1 MGSAY
6 TPGLK
11 VSPHTSI
18 NKLRRLPLKGFVLVK
33 VGDSVTPDTIVART
47 ELPGMLQSVK
57 VADRLGVEP
66 DETPGLM
73 KVQIGDSIEKGDL
86 IAETKGI
93 FGRFFRTEVRSKTS
107 GKVEFLSPA
116 TGNLG
121 IREAPIPVERNAYIR
136 GVISE
141 VIPEEG
147 VVVQCEGAFIQGI
160 FGVGGERLGEIAIAK
175 SAPENPLTAEDLDE
189 SHRGKIVVG
198 GVKVTLEALRKALD
212 VGIVGIVCGGV
223 VDRDLMDFLAEA
235 LNSPGYDIGVAIT
248 GQEAIPFSLML
259 TEGFGSIHMA
269 ERTFNLFKS
278 LEGQLA
284 SLNGATQIRAGVI
297 RPEVIV
303 PFNADSTSGASL
315 KDTPS
320 DSGQLRVGTSIRI
333 IREPYF
339 GLLGAVSSLPAELTQ
354 IESETWV
361 RVLEA
366 KLLDGRRVL
375 VPRANVEIIE
385 TD

>member
-18 NKLRRLPLKGFVLVK
+18 DKLRRLPLKGFVLVK

-73 KVQIGDSIEKGDL
+73 KVKVGDSIEKGDL

-93 FGRFFRTEVRSKTS
+93 FGKFFRTEVRSKTS

-136 GVISE
+136 GVVSE

-147 VVVQCEGAFIQGI
+147 VVVHCEGALIQGI
-160 FGVGGERLGEIAIAK
+160 FGVGGERLGVIAIAK
-175 SAPENPLTAEDLDE
+175 SAPENPLSAEDLDE

-198 GVKVTLEALRKALD
+198 GVEATLGALRKALELG
-212 VGIVGIVCGGV
+212 VVGIVCGGV

-259 TEGFGSIHMA
+259 TEGFGAIQMA
-269 ERTFNLFKS
+269 ERTFNLLKS

-303 PFNADSTSGASL
+303 PLGAGSNRVDCRQDS
-315 KDTPS
+315 PS
-320 DSGQLRVGTSIRI
+320 DSGQLNVGTPIRI

-339 GLLGAVSSLPAELTQ
+339 GLLGTVSSLPAELTQ

-366 KLLDGRRVL
+366 KLHDGRTVL
-375 VPRANVEIIE
+375 APRANVEIIE

>member
-1 MGSAY
+1 
-6 TPGLK
+6 
-11 VSPHTSI
+11 
-18 NKLRRLPLKGFVLVK
+18 
-33 VGDSVTPDTIVART
+33 
-47 ELPGMLQSVK
+47 MLLSVK

-93 FGRFFRTEVRSKTS
+93 FGRFFRTEIRSKTS

-147 VVVQCEGAFIQGI
+147 VVVQCEGALIQGI

-175 SAPENPLTAEDLDE
+175 SAPDNPLTAEDLDE

-198 GVKVTLEALRKALD
+198 GIKVTLEALRKALD
-212 VGIVGIVCGGV
+212 VGIVGIVSGGV

-259 TEGFGSIHMA
+259 TEGFGSIQMA

-320 DSGQLRVGTSIRI
+320 DSGQLRVGTPIRI

>member
-47 ELPGMLQSVK
+47 ELPGMLLSVK

-136 GVISE
+136 GIISE

-147 VVVQCEGAFIQGI
+147 VVVQCEGALIQGI

-175 SAPENPLTAEDLDE
+175 SAPANPLTAQDLDD

-259 TEGFGSIHMA
+259 TEGFGSIQMA

-315 KDTPS
+315 KDTSS
-320 DSGQLRVGTSIRI
+320 DAGQLRVGTPIRI

>member
-1 MGSAY
+1 MGNAY

-11 VSPHTSI
+11 VSPHTTI
-18 NKLRRLPLKGFVLVK
+18 DKLRRLPLKGIVLAK
-33 VGDSVTPDTIVART
+33 AGDRVEPHTIIART

-66 DETPGLM
+66 DEALSLL
-73 KVQIGDSIEKGDL
+73 KVKVGDSVVVGEL
-86 IAETKGI
+86 LAETKGL
-93 FGRFFRTEVRSKTS
+93 FGKLFRTAVHSKVT
-107 GKVEFLSPA
+107 GKVEFMSPA

-121 IREAPIPVERNAYIR
+121 IREAAIPVERNAYIR
-136 GVISE
+136 GVVAE

-147 VVVQCEGAFIQGI
+147 VVVRCQGALIQGI
-160 FGVGGERLGEIAIAK
+160 FGVGGERLGEIAIAT
-175 SAPENPLTAEDLDE
+175 SAPKLPLSADDLNE

-198 GVKVTLEALRKALD
+198 GVSISPNALRKAVEVGVAGL
-212 VGIVGIVCGGV
+212 VSGGIV
-223 VDRDLMDFLAEA
+223 DRELMDWLAET
-235 LNSPGYDIGVAIT
+235 LNQPGYDIGVAIT
-248 GQEAIPFSLML
+248 GQEPIPFSLML
-259 TEGFGSIHMA
+259 TEGFGAIRMA
-269 ERTFNLFKS
+269 ERTFALFRE

-303 PFNADSTSGASL
+303 PFSDAFSLPKPAPSGVEE
-315 KDTPS
+315 
-320 DSGQLRVGTSIRI
+320 GQLVAGTPIRI

-339 GLLGAVSSLPAELTQ
+339 GLLATVTGLPSELTQ
-354 IESETWV
+354 VESGTWV

-366 KLLDGRRVL
+366 ALSDGTKVV

-385 TD
+385 TG

>member
-11 VSPHTSI
+11 VSPHTRI
-18 NKLRRLPLKGFVLVK
+18 DKLRRLPLKGFVLVK

-47 ELPGMLQSVK
+47 ELPGMLLSVK
-57 VADRLGVEP
+57 VSDRLGVEP
-66 DETPGLM
+66 DEAPGLM

-147 VVVQCEGAFIQGI
+147 VVVQCEGALIQGI

-175 SAPENPLTAEDLDE
+175 SAPDNPLTAEDLDE

-198 GVKVTLEALRKALD
+198 GIKVTLEALRKALD
-212 VGIVGIVCGGV
+212 VGIVGIVSGGV

-259 TEGFGSIHMA
+259 TEGFGSIQMA

-320 DSGQLRVGTSIRI
+320 DSGQLRVGTPIRI